1 MFARPLTDQEVWN
14 ALPLSEYQREAI
26 YNDFILAK
34 KYEIKADIPWGDIPD
49 ETKEEPAGKE
59 NQEENLKED

>member
-14 ALPLSEYQREAI
+14 ALPLSEYQRESI

-34 KYEIKADIPWGDIPD
+34 KYDIKEEMKWGDIPD
-49 ETKEEPAGKE
+49 DTKEESKGKE
-59 NQEENLKED
+59 NQEKNLKKD